1 MPHSILPTWCRR
13 TTPET
18 RAAQLLHEA
27 RMNELEHR
35 AAAEHH
41 LALADMYAAR
51 IKRLEQ
57 TP

>member
-1 MPHSILPTWCRR
+1 MPLLNWCRR

-18 RAAQLLHEA
+18 RSAQLLHEA

-51 IKRLEQ
+51 IERLEQ